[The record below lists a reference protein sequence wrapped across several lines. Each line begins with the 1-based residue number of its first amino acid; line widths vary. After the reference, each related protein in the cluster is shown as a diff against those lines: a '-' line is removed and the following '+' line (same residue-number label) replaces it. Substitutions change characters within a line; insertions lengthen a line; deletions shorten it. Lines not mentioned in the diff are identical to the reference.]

1 MHTAAGNRHPLAR
14 SRSAFSSMR
23 LTRDMPFASTARR
36 LVRAAGAADLV
47 ARTLLQRT
55 ACAARRREGTFG
67 AWTATG
73 AGCAVCARA

>member
-55 ACAARRREGTFG
+55 ACAARWREGTFG